1 MRHRHGPIFP
11 ARILPDI
18 SGGSFVAGCCA
29 TAKPGRPAGSWPILF
44 LLAALVLL
52 PAALACAQETPPPA
66 APKSLSVVMDNNYP
80 PYVFH
85 DAQGAAQG
93 ILIDSWR
100 LWSNITGVP
109 VTILAMD
116 WDAAQDLMR
125 RGKADVIDTLFE
137 TPQRKEFY
145 TFSPPTATIDVPIFV
160 HKDIEGIHDVDSLRG
175 FAVGVK
181 RGDASIERLTALGIG
196 PLLPFDDY
204 EGVIR
209 AAGQGKIKVFC
220 VDKPPALYYLY
231 KHGLEGDFRLAF
243 TLYSG
248 QFHRA
253 VRRGDEALLAFVE
266 NGFARITPAQR
277 EAIERKWRGEAL
289 FPSPGLRYALWAVIG
304 LAAAA
309 VVLLTI
315 NALLR
320 RTVRRQ
326 TERLRD
332 LLAAV
337 GESEER
343 YRELVESAASA
354 IVRLDNIGRVVFC
367 NTYAQRLF
375 GHTQEQMLGY
385 DFGQLTDAP
394 GEAARPWPDLL
405 ADVADSDHG
414 AGSLDRHH
422 RSRDGRT
429 LWIAWAIRRVGA
441 DSGEGLAF
449 LCVGGD
455 VTERKRA
462 TEALAASEARYALVA
477 RAANDGI
484 WDWDLLQDTV
494 YYSPRYLDILG
505 LSPGELEPR
514 IDAWT
519 SRLHPEDAE
528 AVIRE
533 HKRCADGES
542 DIFVAEYRLRHAD
555 GAYRHVISRG
565 GSLKDQSGRVVRLA
579 GSLTDITRRKK
590 DETAL
595 RESQDQLA
603 KIFRNSL
610 VGISVTSRRE
620 GRIVEVNETGAR
632 MFGYE
637 KSELLGLTT
646 FGVELWKDP
655 AKRQAFVEELNHSG
669 IIVGKELEML
679 HKNGSTVVA
688 LVSAVPIQAYGESC
702 ILAVLVDITERK
714 AMEQALRRSKEAA
727 EAANRAKSEFL
738 STMSHEIRTPMN
750 TILGMTSVLAEA
762 DLPPEQARALDA
774 IEIAGA
780 NLMGLLSDI
789 LDLSRIEA
797 GGLIMEE
804 KSCDVLAM
812 ARELV
817 EMMRPDAARKNLTIA
832 VDVQA
837 SLPARL
843 FVSPDRL
850 RQVLVNLLGNAV
862 KFTEHGGIVLEV
874 GREEH
879 PETGPLLRLAVRDTG
894 IGIAPEKR
902 DAIFERFTQV
912 HAASN
917 RQFGGVG
924 LGLAICRKLVDLM
937 GGRLRVDSQPG
948 QGSVFALT
956 LPLRPAPSVPTTP
969 RTAPRSATP
978 VTRATVL
985 LIEDSPSN
993 AEVTRLML
1001 NGTAFELAWAPSG
1014 EAGLALLRE
1023 RPFDIV
1029 LMDMEMPGLD
1039 GYQTTEALRR
1049 LETELARARTPV
1061 VALTA
1066 HAFEEHRQKAL
1077 AAGCDD
1083 FQVKPI
1089 AKSRL
1094 IEVLET
1100 WRAIGPA

>member
-1 MRHRHGPIFP
+1 
-11 ARILPDI
+11 L
-18 SGGSFVAGCCA
+18 
-29 TAKPGRPAGSWPILF
+29 

-52 PAALACAQETPPPA
+52 PVALARAQDVPPPG

-80 PYVFH
+80 PYVFR

-100 LWSNITGVP
+100 LWSTITGVP

-137 TPQRKEFY
+137 TPQRKEIY
-145 TFSPPTATIDVPIFV
+145 AFSPPTATIDVPIFV
-160 HKDIEGIHDVDSLRG
+160 HRDIQGVHDIDALRG

-181 RGDASIERLTALGIG
+181 RGDASIERLAAQGIG
-196 PLLPFDDY
+196 PLVPFDDY

-209 AAGQGKIKVFC
+209 AAGEGKVKVFC

-243 TLYSG
+243 NLYSG

-253 VRRGDEALLAFVE
+253 VRRGDEALLTFVD
-266 NGFARITPAQR
+266 NGFARITPAQH

-289 FPSPGLRYALWAVIG
+289 FPSPGLRYALWAVVG

-309 VVLLTI
+309 IILLTL
-315 NALLR
+315 NAFLR

-326 TERLRD
+326 TDRLRD

-337 GESEER
+337 GKSEER

-367 NTYAQRLF
+367 NSYAQRLL
-375 GHTQEQMLGY
+375 GHSQAQMLGC
-385 DFGQLTDAP
+385 DFGLLTDSP
-394 GEAARPWPDLL
+394 GETAKPWPEILI
-405 ADVADSDHG
+405 DVADSHDG
-414 AGSLDRHH
+414 TGSLDRRH

-429 LWIAWAIRRVGA
+429 LWIAWAIRRIGA
-441 DSGEGLAF
+441 DSGEDLAF

-455 VTERKRA
+455 ITERKRA

-477 RAANDGI
+477 RAANDGL
-484 WDWDLLQDTV
+484 WDWDILQDAV

-505 LSPGELEPR
+505 VAPGELEPR

-519 SRLHPEDAE
+519 SRLHPDDAE

-542 DIFVAEYRLRHAD
+542 DIFIAEYRLRHAD
-555 GAYRHVISRG
+555 GDYRHVISRG
-565 GSLKDQSGRVVRLA
+565 GSLKDATGRVVRLA

-610 VGISVTSRRE
+610 VGLTVTSRRD
-620 GRIVEVNETGAR
+620 GRVVDINEAGAR
-632 MFGYE
+632 MFGFDKAE
-637 KSELLGLTT
+637 IVGLTT
-646 FGVELWKDP
+646 VSLDVWKDP
-655 AKRQAFVEELNHSG
+655 SQRQAFVEELNHAG
-669 IIVGKELEML
+669 QIVDRELEML
-679 HKNGSTVVA
+679 HRNGSTVVA

-702 ILAVLVDITERK
+702 ILTVLVDITERK

-762 DLPPEQARALDA
+762 DLPAEQAQALQA

-804 KSCDVLAM
+804 KACDILGL

-817 EMMRPDAARKNLTIA
+817 EMMRPDAARKDLAIA

-837 SLPARL
+837 ALPARL

-902 DAIFERFTQV
+902 EAIFERFTQIN
-912 HAASN
+912 AASN

-937 GGRLRVDSQPG
+937 GGRLWVDSQPG
-948 QGSVFALT
+948 QGSVFTLT
-956 LPLRPAPSVPTTP
+956 LPLRPAPTIP
-969 RTAPRSATP
+969 TAPRAASRHVAP
-978 VTRATVL
+978 VARATVL
-985 LIEDSPSN
+985 LVEDSPSN

-1001 NGTAFELAWAPSG
+1001 NGTPFELAWAPSG

-1049 LETELARARTPV
+1049 LETELGRARTPV

-1066 HAFEEHRQKAL
+1066 HAFEDHRQKAL

-1100 WRAIGPA
+1100 WLAIGPA